1 VAYWGIWDIAP
12 QVKDWLAAGTKLVT
26 LMMSGDDESMEIR
39 EGAMC
44 LSPIFDRTVSVEQTV
59 KTEP

>member
-1 VAYWGIWDIAP
+1 VADWGIWDIAP
-12 QVKDWLAAGTKLVT
+12 QVKDWLAAGTKQVT

-39 EGAMC
+39 AMC
-44 LSPIFDRTVSVEQTV
+44 LSSIFDRTVSVEQTV